1 MNEMDFT
8 RYIEELFAYYN
19 ARIPGRR
26 TLDLWHEMT
35 QFVPAEAMP
44 WILRRVWETNESM
57 PRNVPREIRELWQA
71 WLQAH
76 PEKRDRREAER
87 DCPDCEGGW
96 LSLYKPVE
104 GYRVPPTFSA
114 PCGRCRQV
122 RAAQYMTLAEALR
135 QGYSRVNLHAVTTVR
150 SRNIGELIR
159 SIGREIPGSDEPARL
174 EELNRQASLL
184 RETEEVTNH
193 AEA

>member
-1 MNEMDFT
+1 MTEMDFT

-76 PEKRDRREAER
+76 PEKRAPDRTQYS
-87 DCPDCEGGW
+87 CPDCESGW
-96 LSLYKPVE
+96 LVLEKQLPQYSIPISY
-104 GYRVPPTFSA
+104 SA
-114 PCGRCRQV
+114 PCARCKQVKAANYMSLDDAVRNGYRRKDLVSEHTVQRQPI
-122 RAAQYMTLAEALR
+122 R
-135 QGYSRVNLHAVTTVR
+135 
-150 SRNIGELIR
+150 ELIE
-159 SIGREIPGSDEPARL
+159 SIGRPVPDPA
-174 EELNRQASLL
+174 AM
-184 RETEEVTNH
+184 
-193 AEA
+193 

>member
-104 GYRVPPTFSA
+104 GYKIPLSFSA
-114 PCGRCRQV
+114 PCGRCKQV
-122 RAAQYMTLAEALR
+122 RAGKYILLAEAIA
-135 QGYSRVNLHAVTTVR
+135 QGYK
-150 SRNIGELIR
+150 
-159 SIGREIPGSDEPARL
+159 
-174 EELNRQASLL
+174 RQNL
-184 RETEEVTNH
+184 REHTTAGARDIKSLASKIGKEMQS
-193 AEA
+193 